1 MIEALLALT
10 HDIVVANDAH
20 GRVHLFNAAAERAL
34 GYRVQEAREWLSVV
48 DLFATPTDA
57 RRVRERLR
65 GQPAG
70 HVERLDTA
78 LRTRSGDLVPVSL
91 AAQLTAASD
100 GTPLVLGVAV
110 DRREV
115 LALQARLDD
124 ASGQVL
130 ESERRAASMAVSLRA
145 AQALAQ
151 PLTAAMGHL
160 ELLAE
165 DVRQSG
171 VAREHA
177 DRAHLQLARI
187 GRIAAELAASA
198 QLRPQEGR

>member
-65 GQPAG
+65 GQPPG
-70 HVERLDTA
+70 HVELLDTA

-91 AAQLTAASD
+91 AAQLTVASD

>member
-1 MIEALLALT
+1 MMDALLALT

-20 GRVHLFNAAAERAL
+20 GRVHVFNAAAERAL
-34 GYRVQEAREWLSVV
+34 GYRAQEAREWLSVV
-48 DLFATPTDA
+48 DLFAAPTDA

-65 GQPAG
+65 GQPSG
-70 HVERLDTA
+70 HIERLDTA
-78 LRTRSGDLVPVSL
+78 LRTRSGDRVPVSL
-91 AAQLTAASD
+91 AAQLTTASD

-110 DRREV
+110 DRRGV

-177 DRAHLQLARI
+177 ERAHAQLARI
-187 GRIAAELAASA
+187 GRIASELAASA
-198 QLRPQEGR
+198 QLRPQDSR